1 MFAMPHTA
9 TVELET
15 TISDLKEV
23 SRKLKALLPDVTDG
37 SLREDLQQMQQQ
49 ADAAIGYYSSLLVT
63 EKPEPGMAIIQRV
76 AEAAIVPLNGVGLV
90 VPGLPV
96 D

>member
-1 MFAMPHTA
+1 MPHTA
-9 TVELET
+9 TVELES
-15 TISDLKEV
+15 TISDLREV
-23 SRKLKALLPDVTDG
+23 SRKLKALLPEISEG

-49 ADAAIGYYSSLLVT
+49 ADAAICYYSSLLVT
-63 EKPEPGMAIIQRV
+63 ENPEPSMAIVQRV

-90 VPGLPV
+90 IPGLPV

>member
-23 SRKLKALLPDVTDG
+23 SRKLKALLPDVTEG

-63 EKPEPGMAIIQRV
+63 ESPKPSMEIIQRV
-76 AEAAIVPLNGVGLV
+76 AEAAIVPLSGVGLV
-90 VPGLPV
+90 TPGLPV

>member
-1 MFAMPHTA
+1 MYAMLHTA

-23 SRKLKALLPDVTDG
+23 SRKLKALLPDITEEG
-37 SLREDLQQMQQQ
+37 LREDLQQMQQQ
-49 ADAAIGYYSSLLVT
+49 ADAAISYYSSLLVT
-63 EKPEPGMAIIQRV
+63 EKPEPNMAIIQRV
-76 AEAAIVPLNGVGLV
+76 AETAIVPLNGVGLV
-90 VPGLPV
+90 IPGLPV